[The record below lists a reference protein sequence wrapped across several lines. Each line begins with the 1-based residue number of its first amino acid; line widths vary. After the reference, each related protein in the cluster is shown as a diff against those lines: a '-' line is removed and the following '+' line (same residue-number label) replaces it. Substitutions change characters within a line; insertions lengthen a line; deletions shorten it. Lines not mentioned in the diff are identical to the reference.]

1 MTSTARNIGAG
12 FVLFGGLSIPA
23 ALVAEQPGAA
33 LIGGLTCVA
42 IGVALGGNEPEP
54 VGQKQTVDPEASLD
68 AKTWVKRRY
77 PSAFC
82 ELETSNR
89 RGSQY
94 CCFTVFLSSGCDGYA
109 SWPDPQGAWEAAQTL
124 LLGGN
129 PTVGPRAAD
138 ILSGRA
144 RDGRE

>member
-1 MTSTARNIGAG
+1 MTGLTRSIGTS
-12 FVLFGGLSIPA
+12 FVFIGGLSIPA
-23 ALVAEQPGAA
+23 TLVAEQPGATFF
-33 LIGGLTCVA
+33 GGLVCAA
-42 IGVALGGNEPEP
+42 IGVALGGHETEP
-54 VGQKQTVDPEASLD
+54 VGQKQTVGPEASLD

-94 CCFTVFLSSGCDGYA
+94 CCYTVFLSPGCDGYA
-109 SWPDPQGAWEAAQTL
+109 SWPHPQGAWEAAQTF

-129 PTVGPRAAD
+129 PTVGPRAPD
-138 ILSGRA
+138 ILKGRA